1 MSEARTLIVRNS
13 SGLHA
18 RPAARLVEVARGF
31 EAELV
36 IERGEKQASCMSL
49 IAIMKL
55 GVSEGSE
62 ITLRA
67 DGPDAVPA
75 LDRIE
80 QLFDEL
86 AIEQSAGG
94 AVA

>member
-1 MSEARTLIVRNS
+1 MSEVRTLTVRHR

-18 RPAARLVEVARGF
+18 RPAARLVEVARAF

-36 IERGEKQASCMSL
+36 IERGEKQASCKSL
-49 IAIMKL
+49 IAIMRL

-62 ITLRA
+62 ITVRA
-67 DGPDAVPA
+67 DGPDAVSA

-80 QLFDEL
+80 RLFVEL
-86 AIEQSAGG
+86 ALEQSAGG